1 MAKVGIREFA
11 RQRGVSEAAVR
22 KAIAT
27 CRISGAVSGS
37 GRDTLIDVDKANALW
52 GGNTNPAFQ
61 RDAAAVGDGVRAS
74 KGGRPAPVRPPPA
87 VEEVDGPDP
96 VEPVAGGQAPMTAN
110 RLKIQTARE
119 MQKFKREEWEFARDR
134 GEWIERNPHLAHVH
148 AMARAFQDQWK
159 AWVDGNAAEMAA
171 ELGISDRVSE
181 LHRCLDKRVRL
192 MFERMADTRYGGGQA

>member
-27 CRISGAVSGS
+27 CRISGALSGA

-61 RDAAAVGDGVRAS
+61 RDAAAVDDGVRAS
-74 KGGRPAPVRPPPA
+74 RGKPAPVRPAPP
-87 VEEVDGPDP
+87 VEDVDEPQA
-96 VEPVAGGQAPMTAN
+96 VEPVAGCQAPMTAN

-134 GEWIERNPHLAHVH
+134 GEWIPKDLFLAHVH
-148 AMARAFQDQWK
+148 TMARTFQDQWK

-192 MFERMADTRYGGGQA
+192 MFERMADTRLGGGLK